1 MLGPV
6 LMTVGPW
13 RPVSLHA
20 YTARVSDLHAAID
33 VAEDLSIKSNI
44 TFEIN
49 GTNGDNLQAT
59 YNLITSEG
67 ATILKGPIV
76 IENGKA
82 QAAFE
87 TSSESIQLW
96 YPVGYGKQTLYSLQV
111 SLCDEASN
119 CRLYYSLLADVPFHI
134 ARKCR

>member
-33 VAEDLSIKSNI
+33 VIEDLSIKSNI

-67 ATILKGPIV
+67 TTILKGPIA

-87 TSSESIQLW
+87 TSSESIELW
-96 YPVGYGKQTLYSLQV
+96 YPVGYGRQTLYSLQV
-111 SLCDEASN
+111 DLHDEVGN
-119 CRLYYSLLADVPFHI
+119 F
-134 ARKCR
+134 